1 MLSTQ
6 MFDQIC
12 SCKLHPVTT
21 RVAQDCVLTNNR
33 VVDKNGTRMHQE
45 FCYAVNVNI
54 QANLL
59 LQIKFRP
66 LRGALPA
73 SS

>member
-21 RVAQDCVLTNNR
+21 RVTQDCVLANNR
-33 VVDKNGTRMHQE
+33 VVDKNARMHQE

-54 QANLL
+54 RANLL

-66 LRGALPA
+66 LRRALPA